1 MSKKPPKI
9 CFLKRPVPTG
19 KVVKHK
25 RKGGAR
31 REGLSAV
38 ERHALARELDKVFAL
53 EDCVFN
59 NSGEWFAFLLNKRE
73 FISSVVQRNKAF
85 VANNVEVAAFATY
98 TTDYGLPPQF
108 VETFCIIF
116 LKKIIS
122 ALKSLSSQP
131 LEERKCKSTIEEAE
145 MCVRALQSPI
155 LTACAGFD
163 EISSQYSMEKE
174 INYER
179 HCSAESGEHVAAART
194 WPYVMVDVFTFYS
207 GFDVLTERLSN
218 ASPFSLEVSRMLGLV
233 AEVQESLCIHCAR
246 ANVLKISESALLCI
260 INLPKRPPYTH
271 SQDPDQI
278 QMALGRCLDITND
291 ASTMDSCIQNLM
303 QGRRRVRTETVLSFL
318 LLSKLGFAVA
328 LANATDLPMDIV
340 QTIVKYVGFQKHP
353 PTINRS
359 NRK

>member
-53 EDCVFN
+53 EDCVFK

-116 LKKIIS
+116 LKKIYWCTYYN
-122 ALKSLSSQP
+122 KDK
-131 LEERKCKSTIEEAE
+131 R
-145 MCVRALQSPI
+145 
-155 LTACAGFD
+155 
-163 EISSQYSMEKE
+163 
-174 INYER
+174 INY
-179 HCSAESGEHVAAART
+179 HFNFQ
-194 WPYVMVDVFTFYS
+194 VF
-207 GFDVLTERLSN
+207 R
-218 ASPFSLEVSRMLGLV
+218 
-233 AEVQESLCIHCAR
+233 
-246 ANVLKISESALLCI
+246 
-260 INLPKRPPYTH
+260 
-271 SQDPDQI
+271 DPQYFHIFAPLQI
-278 QMALGRCLDITND
+278 Q
-291 ASTMDSCIQNLM
+291 S
-303 QGRRRVRTETVLSFL
+303 
-318 LLSKLGFAVA
+318 
-328 LANATDLPMDIV
+328 
-340 QTIVKYVGFQKHP
+340 
-353 PTINRS
+353 
-359 NRK
+359 